1 MAQVVTCTA
10 AAFFFG
16 EGLRVSAASKKVS
29 EPALIG
35 ACPFCVELC
44 MGSFSSEITS
54 ATWFTL
60 DCGSFSTLLNTST
73 RASLSSC
80 LKLLFN
86 IARIMMKIST
96 NERPALY
103 CSQPIGS
110 SFALG
115 SQPFLPKILNLLREA
130 PLKFMLGAFGHC
142 PFSFCTPRPALKRA
156 LWGTFFRADLTNFVK
171 SPF

>member
-1 MAQVVTCTA
+1 MIKRSNYTIPMVLSYPDIAKADTCTA

-60 DCGSFSTLLNTST
+60 DCGSLSTLLNTST
-73 RASLSSC
+73 RAGMMEAGVLEEVSRAFTRLTRSSW
-80 LKLLFN
+80 KG
-86 IARIMMKIST
+86 RG
-96 NERPALY
+96 E
-103 CSQPIGS
+103 
-110 SFALG
+110 
-115 SQPFLPKILNLLREA
+115 
-130 PLKFMLGAFGHC
+130 
-142 PFSFCTPRPALKRA
+142 
-156 LWGTFFRADLTNFVK
+156 
-171 SPF
+171 

>member
-44 MGSFSSEITS
+44 MGSFSSEIYS

-73 RASLSSC
+73 RAGMMEAGVLEEVSRAFTRLTRCWRPTSSAKSNTPVIATNSLATNSQLRSS
-80 LKLLFN
+80 
-86 IARIMMKIST
+86 
-96 NERPALY
+96 
-103 CSQPIGS
+103 S
-110 SFALG
+110 SFSLQRGATR
-115 SQPFLPKILNLLREA
+115 QEKI
-130 PLKFMLGAFGHC
+130 K
-142 PFSFCTPRPALKRA
+142 
-156 LWGTFFRADLTNFVK
+156 
-171 SPF
+171 

>member
-73 RASLSSC
+73 RAGMMEAGVLEEVSRASLLHAPDDCPPHHIVGIMRQVEEVDICNLTWENRKKSSC
-80 LKLLFN
+80 YRWPNGTRRVQQCTLYDV
-86 IARIMMKIST
+86 ST
-96 NERPALY
+96 
-103 CSQPIGS
+103 S
-110 SFALG
+110 
-115 SQPFLPKILNLLREA
+115 
-130 PLKFMLGAFGHC
+130 
-142 PFSFCTPRPALKRA
+142 
-156 LWGTFFRADLTNFVK
+156 
-171 SPF
+171 